1 MRRNNKLY
9 RMRQYLKLIALSS
22 FWGSSF
28 LAIKFAIAEVPPI
41 FAATLRMVV
50 ALSFFL
56 LVLLFRKKP
65 RTITT
70 KMLPRVWLTGL
81 FSIGIPFSLLFLGIR
96 DASVC
101 FTGIMDGSVPLWT
114 FLWLLVFARQLEPVT
129 PTRFLGLLLGLGG
142 ILIIFYPHL
151 SHLGGGLRGKILLVL
166 MANAYAIGVLM
177 NRMLFVGSKQMD
189 LIENVANQTAASL
202 VYLATVSFFFEDWST
217 IHPSHW
223 GAGAYAAILYLGLCC
238 TALAWIFFYSLIRE
252 WGALRAS
259 VVCYL
264 TPPMAMLFDFLVT
277 GTPASAFELAGTA
290 TILLGVALVETQ
302 QASQRRRASV
312 APTRTAKAAL
322 R

>member
-1 MRRNNKLY
+1 
-9 RMRQYLKLIALSS
+9 MRQYLKLIALSS

-28 LAIKFAIAEVPPI
+28 LAIKSAIAEVPPI
-41 FAATLRMVV
+41 FAATLRMTV
-50 ALSFFL
+50 ALTFFIV
-56 LVLLFRKKP
+56 VLAVRRRA
-65 RTITT
+65 RTIPGRL
-70 KMLPRVWLTGL
+70 LPRVWLTGL

-114 FLWLLVFARQLEPVT
+114 FLWLVVFARQLEPIT

-142 ILIIFYPHL
+142 ILVIFFPHL
-151 SHLGGGLRGKILLVL
+151 NHLGGGLRGKLLLVL
-166 MANAYAIGVLM
+166 MANAYAIGVLL
-177 NRMLFVGSKQMD
+177 NRLLFVGAKQID
-189 LIENVANQTAASL
+189 LLENVAHQTAASL
-202 VYLATVSFFFEDWST
+202 LYLLCVSFIFEDWSL
-217 IHPSHW
+217 IQPMRW
-223 GAGAYAAILYLGLCC
+223 GLGAYAAILYLGLCC

-277 GTPASAFELAGTA
+277 GTPASPFELAGTA
-290 TILLGVALVETQ
+290 TILIGVALVESQ
-302 QASQRRRASV
+302 NAASQRRRAGVRACS
-312 APTRTAKAAL
+312 AANTAA